1 MHNRRSLAVGFMCIL
16 VLGILPTHSHAQ
28 AAPPVSGEKVLGQPC
43 NLLHDL
49 VPVSETDPTAATPIK
64 LTPLLAPEFV
74 PGENTLDPK
83 IKNRILN
90 LGLPCQENVNFR
102 GPEASKTAL
111 ENLQRG
117 FDFYSWL
124 TFIALN
130 SPADGRSIEQS
141 NPDTRTKWESRNNFM
156 HLLDVMIKDPVPGK
170 NEPKWQNRE
179 IPKECV
185 SKYKDKVKNIND
197 MMVIEMIEETFN
209 EPFKTGA
216 LIDQQG
222 NYALF
227 DILMNKQMFDYILD
241 NKLYSKASQM
251 ESAGLKVDFPSGF
264 NPEKG
269 KIEGGD
275 PGAVMIKVSWKVIES
290 QKEKQKFHTVD
301 ALVLMPRHD
310 EKVDKSEPPCL
321 RKTLG
326 LVGFH
331 VGHKTVNRRQWIW
344 TSFEHVDNVPEDKEI
359 ASGNLKPSYNF
370 YKVNCGAACPLN
382 QTPPHPWEPAYA
394 NELKF
399 HDRSFR
405 SQITRVVPLT
415 DETKDMNKRFQ
426 SILKNTVWKNY
437 MLLSTQWPSDFGCS
451 VRGDPKVDVKVTPPS
466 KQPTDFNKQPDMN
479 CAATPTYLANSTL
492 ETYSQGLVP
501 LASSSCMACH
511 GNAVSHQRR
520 SPSANPKEPDN
531 FYNQSDFTF
540 MLEKAR

>member
-28 AAPPVSGEKVLGQPC
+28 ATPPASGEKVLGQPC
-43 NLLHDL
+43 NLLHDR
-49 VPVSETDPTAATPIK
+49 VPLSETDPTAAKPIT

-74 PGENTLDPK
+74 PGKTTLDPK

-90 LGLPCQENVNFR
+90 LGLPCQENVDVS
-102 GPEASKTAL
+102 GPDDSKTAL

-185 SKYKDKVKNIND
+185 SKYKDKIKNIND

-227 DILMNKQMFDYILD
+227 DILMNKQMFDYIVE
-241 NKLYSKASQM
+241 NKLYSKTAQM
-251 ESAGLKVDFPSGF
+251 ENAGLKVDFPSGF

-275 PGAVMIKVSWKVIES
+275 PGAVMIKVSWKVMES
-290 QKEKQKFHTVD
+290 EKEKQKFHTVD

-344 TSFEHVDNVPEDKEI
+344 TSFEHVDNVPEDEEI
-359 ASGNLKPSYNF
+359 KSGKLKPSYNF
-370 YKVNCGAACPLN
+370 YKVNCGGACPVN
-382 QTPPHPWEPAYA
+382 QTPPHPWGPTYA

-415 DETKDMNKRFQ
+415 DETRDMNKRFQ
-426 SILKNTVWKNY
+426 SILENTVWKNY

-451 VRGDPKVDVKVTPPS
+451 RRGDPKEKVIPAS

-479 CAATPTYLANSTL
+479 CGATPTFLANSTL
-492 ETYSQGLVP
+492 ETYSQGQVP

-520 SPSANPKEPDN
+520 SPSANPNDPDN